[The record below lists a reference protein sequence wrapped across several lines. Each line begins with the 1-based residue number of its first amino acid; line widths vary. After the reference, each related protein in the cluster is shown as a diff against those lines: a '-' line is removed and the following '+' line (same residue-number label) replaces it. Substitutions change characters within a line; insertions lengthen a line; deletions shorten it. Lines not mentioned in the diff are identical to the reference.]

1 MIPLFSSVR
10 RLVTVGAAVVFATLL
25 IGAYVAS
32 PQGSPQT
39 GTAGASSGVTQA
51 TMRGIFT
58 ALTTAYSYS
67 LDMEFFEDRHNRD
80 TVVGS
85 LEALVANTSALE
97 EHGGGLDPSFDYLRR
112 FLAGDADQ
120 ALKRYTDRQYL
131 GSQFVLNKLME
142 NCATCHSRL
151 PSDQAFETGAKFL
164 KEANVSSMAPVDRV
178 NIEIA
183 ARQFDNALSTYEEI
197 FALPNMTEQGLRLI
211 GGFEGYLK
219 IAIGVKNDTTRPTRA
234 LEKFLQRDDV
244 SAGLREE
251 IRGWIGDLAALDL
264 KAGAASPIETARRLV
279 GDATVAKKPPAVRP
293 ELVRMVAANTLLH
306 RYLQTLSTYDSEA
319 SEVYYR
325 LAVTESRVSRSY
337 WIAETDFLLEKA
349 VRSAPKSD
357 YARKAFA
364 VLVDRSASVT
374 PVSAYE
380 DMEVPKVDIEEL
392 RRLVE
397 G

>member
-1 MIPLFSSVR
+1 MIRLFSSVR
-10 RLVTVGAAVVFATLL
+10 RLVTVGAAVVFAALL
-25 IGAYVAS
+25 IGAYVAAS
-32 PQGSPQT
+32 QEAPQT
-39 GTAGASSGVTQA
+39 ATARASSGVTQA

-306 RYLQTLSTYDSEA
+306 RHLQTLSSYDSEA
-319 SEVYYR
+319 SEVYYL

-337 WIAETDFLLEKA
+337 WITETDFLLEKA

-357 YARKAFA
+357 YARKAFV
-364 VLVDRSASVT
+364 VLSERAT
-374 PVSAYE
+374 GAEPVGAYE
-380 DMEVPKVDIEEL
+380 GSATQKIDIEDL
-392 RRLVE
+392 RTLVE

>member
-1 MIPLFSSVR
+1 
-10 RLVTVGAAVVFATLL
+10 
-25 IGAYVAS
+25 
-32 PQGSPQT
+32 
-39 GTAGASSGVTQA
+39 
-51 TMRGIFT
+51 
-58 ALTTAYSYS
+58 
-67 LDMEFFEDRHNRD
+67 
-80 TVVGS
+80 
-85 LEALVANTSALE
+85 
-97 EHGGGLDPSFDYLRR
+97 
-112 FLAGDADQ
+112 
-120 ALKRYTDRQYL
+120 
-131 GSQFVLNKLME
+131 
-142 NCATCHSRL
+142 
-151 PSDQAFETGAKFL
+151 
-164 KEANVSSMAPVDRV
+164 
-178 NIEIA
+178 
-183 ARQFDNALSTYEEI
+183 
-197 FALPNMTEQGLRLI
+197 MTEQGLRLI

-244 SAGLREE
+244 SAGLREDV
-251 IRGWIGDLAALDL
+251 RTWITDLAAFDL
-264 KAGAASPIETARRLV
+264 KSGAASPLETARRLM
-279 GDATVAKKPPAVRP
+279 GDAAVAKKPAPARP